1 MASSHWVT
9 ALAGSLLVG
18 SFAAT
23 ASADPP
29 HTEPPPPHADAP
41 PVKPFVRTPL
51 PPKPVLAPVVHPVAP
66 LAPAAI
72 QAPAAPIKPAMVLPS
87 SPKAQ
92 AAAKRAPETAPPPGP
107 VFKLQPESS
116 DPGIK
121 ISAASG
127 NRIVVKGVAAGP
139 QVKYLDGI
147 YFENGKRIRPVD
159 YEVARGVSFQVDHDK
174 MPDFSKDDGY
184 TRKNAWYFAHL
195 ATTGTEQGDT
205 ASSVA
210 QRLAASLN
218 KGGAFKATV
227 EPTDDGGAAI
237 NLEKL

>member
-1 MASSHWVT
+1 MLSSRWVT

-18 SFAAT
+18 SFAVT

-29 HTEPPPPHADAP
+29 HAEPPPPHA
-41 PVKPFVRTPL
+41 PL
-51 PPKPVLAPVVHPVAP
+51 PPKPFLAPVAHPH
-66 LAPAAI
+66 APAIAPTVI
-72 QAPAAPIKPAMVLPS
+72 QPPAAPIKPAVVLPT
-87 SPKAQ
+87 KAQ
-92 AAAKRAPETAPPPGP
+92 AGAKRAPETAPPPGP
-107 VFKLQPESS
+107 VFQLKPESS
-116 DPGIK
+116 DPGIR
-121 ISAASG
+121 ITAAGG

-139 QVKYLDGI
+139 QVKYLEGI
-147 YFENGKRIRPVD
+147 YFENGKRVHPVD
-159 YEVARGVSFQVDHDK
+159 YQVARGVSFQVDHDK

-218 KGGAFKATV
+218 KGGAYKATV